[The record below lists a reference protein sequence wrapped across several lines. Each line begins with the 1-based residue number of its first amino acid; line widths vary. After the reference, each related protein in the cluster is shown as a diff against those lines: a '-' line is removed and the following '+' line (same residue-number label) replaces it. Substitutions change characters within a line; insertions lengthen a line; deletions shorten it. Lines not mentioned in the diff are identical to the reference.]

1 MQLTGVGLYSV
12 QHAALLVGASTS
24 EVRRWMFGYQFRHKG
39 DKSPRYSPPLW
50 PTQLAEVG
58 HHLIGFLDL
67 VELRFVKAFVKHGVD
82 LRIVRRCAET
92 ARELFGSKYP
102 FTMKR
107 FRTDGRTIYHDAF
120 NAEGKAELL
129 DLHRRQLGFD
139 VVIRPSL
146 YEGLQFHQD
155 GTARRWFPAPRNEAI
170 VVDPDLAFGKP
181 ALTQF
186 GITTETIAA
195 HMQAEGSR
203 ARVAKLFDIPL
214 PAVSA
219 ALRFEQR
226 LNA

>member
-1 MQLTGVGLYSV
+1 MELTGVGLYPS
-12 QHAALLVGASTS
+12 QHAARLVGASTS

-39 DKSPRYSPPLW
+39 DKALRYSPPLW
-50 PTQLAEVG
+50 PTQLSDAG
-58 HHLIGFLDL
+58 HYLIGFLDL
-67 VELRFVKAFVKHGVD
+67 IELRFVKEFVKHGVD

-92 ARELFGSKYP
+92 AREMFGARYP

-120 NAEGKAELL
+120 SAEGKGELL

-139 VVIRPSL
+139 VIIRPSL
-146 YEGLQFHQD
+146 YKGLEFHED
-155 GTARRWFPAPRNEAI
+155 GTAKRWFPAAKSEAI
-170 VVDPDLAFGKP
+170 VVDPELAFGKP
-181 ALTQF
+181 ALTDF
-186 GITTETIAA
+186 GIPTETIAV
-195 HMQAEGSR
+195 HMEAEGSR

-214 PAVSA
+214 PAVTA